1 MLYPSINDLLDI
13 MENRYYLVIAVS
25 KRARQIIDEQR
36 EGTMDSDDKPVNIAT
51 NEVAAHKIVVEKP
64 ELEMGELQDQL

>member
-36 EGTMDSDDKPVNIAT
+36 EGTIASDDKPVNLAT
-51 NEVAAHKIVVEKP
+51 NEVAAHEILVEKP
-64 ELEMGELQDQL
+64 DVEMGELQDQL